1 MTRAVSAR
9 RVPGRARRISPG
21 LLFTLPALFLVA
33 AFALYPL
40 IYNFYISTTDASA
53 FRQITSF
60 VGVRNYQQLI
70 SNPVFW
76 KVTGQTAL
84 WSLLTV
90 SLQMVGG
97 LIAALLFAR
106 PGLGRGFFVGVTLAS
121 WATSYVV
128 VAILG
133 RWMFDARL
141 GIVNDI
147 LLRLGIVSDPVNW
160 FSTQGTALFAIVVM
174 NAWKYFPFVM
184 LMYLAA
190 LQGIPV
196 ELYESAQIDGASV
209 LRRFT
214 NVTVPM
220 LAPVTAAAAFLTTIW
235 AFNAFTIIWVMTAGG
250 PLRSTETL
258 PISIYRLSFS
268 SFNFGSA
275 AAASVVL
282 FLIVLVLAVAYFRYG
297 NRAEL

>member
-1 MTRAVSAR
+1 MIGAAAASIPR
-9 RVPGRARRISPG
+9 RRWPRVSPG
-21 LLFTLPALFLVA
+21 VLFALPALFLVM
-33 AFALYPL
+33 AFAVYPL
-40 IYNFYISTTDASA
+40 VYNLYVSLTDASA

-60 VGVRNYQQLI
+60 VGVHNYRQLV

-76 KVTGQTAL
+76 KITGQTAL
-84 WSLLTV
+84 WALLTV

-97 LIAALLFAR
+97 LVAALLFAR
-106 PGLGRGFFVGVTLAS
+106 PGLGRGFFVGVTLSS

-133 RWMFDARL
+133 RWMFDSRL
-141 GIVNDI
+141 GVVNDL
-147 LLRLGIVSDPVNW
+147 LLRSGAVGDPVNW
-160 FSTQGTALFAIVVM
+160 FSSQGTAFFALVVM

-196 ELYESAQIDGASV
+196 ELYESAQIDGASF

-214 NVTVPM
+214 DVTLPM

-258 PISIYRLSFS
+258 PIAIYRLSFS
-268 SFNFGSA
+268 AFNYGSA

-282 FLIVLVLAVAYFRYG
+282 FAMVLILAVAYFRYG
-297 NRAEL
+297 NRADV